1 MIWADYRAQCNRFML
16 EHAEALSLGWTEV
29 ELFALPD
36 PGRPWNGGA
45 LWAFAGDDIT
55 EVTDEHM
62 RAISR
67 IGNVHSLQRCHIETE
82 TLGPLPWASSA
93 AICGGQDKSI
103 AAVLANYLS
112 QLGRLR

>member
-1 MIWADYRAQCNRFML
+1 VTWADYRAQCNRFML

-103 AAVLANYLS
+103 AS
-112 QLGRLR
+112 SSR